1 VKWVKYFLCYL
12 PGAVLR
18 LWVLCSRVALECY
31 LRAAVKS
38 TSLKL
43 PVKVEQMKT
52 FLSSKLNWLKEVIM
66 SSGIFLVELLLLS
79 ALVLCVSASCS
90 VPYSHKQSFYRSPT
104 PTGKAEPNCC
114 SVSSP
119 GQQAK
124 TLSRSVADTLRTWGK
139 RPLWE
144 SSVFISGHHLGED
157 K

>member
-66 SSGIFLVELLLLS
+66 SSGIFLVELLLLL
-79 ALVLCVSASCS
+79 ALALSVSVSCS
-90 VPYSHKQSFYRSPT
+90 VPYSRKQSSYPSPT
-104 PTGKAEPNCC
+104 HMEKAGQNCC

-119 GQQAK
+119 GPQAK
-124 TLSRSVADTLRTWGK
+124 TPSRSVADTWHTWGK
-139 RPLWE
+139 QPLWE
-144 SSVFISGHHLGED
+144 SSVFISGHRLTDD